1 MLLLDSSGAIGGVLE
16 LPGDDYFISTAAERG
31 VQGVSQGGLVVFSP
45 RGAPHVAC
53 DKQRQYHIL

>member
-16 LPGDDYFISTAAERG
+16 LPDDDYFTLRRRRG
-31 VQGVSQGGLVVFSP
+31 VQGVSQGGLIVFSP